1 MQGLFLNL
9 ESFINHPFDDDYSIL
24 KLFERMKKLFLLR
37 FAAFLNMIF
46 SVCVYKSVLLAVI
59 PEVLSRESSVFKVFW
74 IPASAGMA
82 K

>member
-1 MQGLFLNL
+1 
-9 ESFINHPFDDDYSIL
+9 
-24 KLFERMKKLFLLR
+24 MKKLFLLR